1 MHPADGLAGPR
12 DVRTGQASASPRVAP
27 PVAPAVAP
35 RSVASTWARALWEGR
50 PMPAQAPHP
59 HDSRPTTVVERLD
72 RAVRRLSG
80 WDALFFA
87 LTAVAAVAIV
97 IPGTTGSRTW
107 WALAVIVALVAAY
120 VLVGRGA
127 MDGHHPRRADAYL
140 ALLLPLTAVCTALT
154 SAGFVLLFVAY
165 TQIWFFSR
173 SRLRGAVWCTGLTVV
188 VIGAAT
194 VAAGGWRE
202 DLVGFAAQ
210 MLASRVFS
218 IVLGLW
224 ITMTA
229 EQSEERAEL
238 LRRLEAAQAELA
250 ATHHAAG
257 VVAERQRLAQ
267 EIHDTLAQGFTSVVM
282 LAQTTQAELDRGRPE
297 AARTRV
303 TQIEQVAR
311 DNLAEARSLVAAF
324 GPAGLRDASLG
335 EALVRLAERFSA
347 EADVQVQLAGDHT
360 AGDDLPREA
369 QVVLLRSAQEAL
381 ANIRKHA
388 AARSVTLRLVRADDV
403 VRLEVEDDGRGL
415 PPGTTEGNGLR
426 GMRERAHDG
435 GGSLQVE
442 RGPAGGTRVA
452 VTVPTGTTG
461 AQADGGRDAG
471 RGGSARAAAGGAR

>member
-1 MHPADGLAGPR
+1 
-12 DVRTGQASASPRVAP
+12 
-27 PVAPAVAP
+27 
-35 RSVASTWARALWEGR
+35 
-50 PMPAQAPHP
+50 MPAQVAHG
-59 HDSRPTTVVERLD
+59 DVRGATTVAQRVD

-97 IPGTTGSRTW
+97 ISGPTGSRTW
-107 WALAVIVALVAAY
+107 WALGVVVALVAAY
-120 VLVGRGA
+120 VLVGRAA
-127 MDGHHPRRADAYL
+127 MDGRHPGRADAYL
-140 ALLLPLTAVCTALT
+140 ALLLPLTAVSTALT

-194 VAAGGWRE
+194 VAAGGWRD

-210 MLASRVFS
+210 MLASLVFS

-303 TQIEQVAR
+303 NQIEQVAR

-335 EALVRLAERFSA
+335 EALVRLTERFSA
-347 EADVQVQLAGDHT
+347 EADVQVRLVGDRT

-369 QVVLLRSAQEAL
+369 QVVLLRAAQEAL
-381 ANIRKHA
+381 ANVRKHA
-388 AARSVTLRLVRADDV
+388 AASTVTLELVPSHGE
-403 VRLEVEDDGRGL
+403 VRLEVVDDGRGL
-415 PPGTTEGNGLR
+415 PVGTTEGNGLR
-426 GMRERAHDG
+426 GMRERVREG
-435 GGSLQVE
+435 GGSLDVGA
-442 RGPAGGTRVA
+442 GPAGGTRVA
-452 VTVPTGTTG
+452 VTLPAGTVPAGTAATG
-461 AQADGGRDAG
+461 RPAG
-471 RGGSARAAAGGAR
+471 EPAPAPEHAEQEVP